1 MNTFAARLGWV
12 AMASDPPRRIRL
24 PLLAV
29 AVGALLALLAYR
41 RRMFNRRAEEFHQR
55 YG

>member
-1 MNTFAARLGWV
+1 MATEHRRRSRL
-12 AMASDPPRRIRL
+12 A
-24 PLLAV
+24 LLAV
-29 AVGALLALLAYR
+29 LGGALALVLAYR

>member
-1 MNTFAARLGWV
+1 
-12 AMASDPPRRIRL
+12 MASDPHRRSSL
-24 PLLAV
+24 PFLAV
-29 AVGALLALLAYR
+29 AGGALVALLAYR

>member
-1 MNTFAARLGWV
+1 
-12 AMASDPPRRIRL
+12 MASDHRRSRL

-29 AVGALLALLAYR
+29 LGGALALLLAYR
-41 RRMFNRRAEEFHQR
+41 RRMFNQRAEEFHQR

>member
-1 MNTFAARLGWV
+1 
-12 AMASDPPRRIRL
+12 MASDPHRRIRL
-24 PLLAV
+24 PLLAL
-29 AVGALLALLAYR
+29 AFGALAALLAYR

>member
-1 MNTFAARLGWV
+1 
-12 AMASDPPRRIRL
+12 MASDPHRRSRL

-29 AVGALLALLAYR
+29 LGGAAAALLAYR

>member
-1 MNTFAARLGWV
+1 
-12 AMASDPPRRIRL
+12 MASDPHRRSRL
-24 PLLAV
+24 TLLAV
-29 AVGALLALLAYR
+29 LGGALALLLAYR